1 MNRETSKSCIQ
12 KFASYT
18 IKVNSTQKKHS
29 TCIKMKHGNKHSTED
44 IKNTSLKNVKVM
56 DVVVS
61 KNRTEFH
68 AAFSPT
74 VKLPPHK
81 AM

>member
-1 MNRETSKSCIQ
+1 VKELQSKPLHF
-12 KFASYT
+12 KYFKT
-18 IKVNSTQKKHS
+18 IISLPCERIHRAPVKKPIYIS
-29 TCIKMKHGNKHSTED
+29 KYIFS
-44 IKNTSLKNVKVM
+44 SLKNVKVM